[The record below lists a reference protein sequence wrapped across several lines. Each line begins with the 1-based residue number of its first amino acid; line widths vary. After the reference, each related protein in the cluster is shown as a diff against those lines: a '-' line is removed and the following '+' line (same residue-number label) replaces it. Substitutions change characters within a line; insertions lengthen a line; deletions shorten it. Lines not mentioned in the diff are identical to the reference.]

1 MKHGLRWGAAVALGI
16 TACASAHAES
26 LRLGGA
32 VASGRLVE
40 FDVFLPLRDAA
51 GLQSLLKVQQDP
63 NSHYYHQWLTPAS
76 FAAKFGPD
84 AATMQKVAQSF
95 ALRGLSVT
103 VEPRSL
109 HVSGS
114 AAAVGAAL
122 GTTLVQGTSRSGG
135 QYLVAAGAL
144 SLPRAAAD
152 AGAVVLDFSKEILE
166 AHTFSRRVAG
176 IKIPAGHTLNR
187 YSYDGGYLFDDLKEA
202 YSYPSYQTT
211 ITVNGKTERV
221 DGTGST
227 IGILMSSDIYDTDI
241 PTMFEN
247 ENFSQI
253 SGEPTPSIY
262 KKVKV
267 RGGSTVESG
276 ALAEASIDTQESSG
290 GAPGAH
296 VILYEIPSLGDPDIL
311 AGYMAIDNANEA
323 DVVSS
328 SFGECDLLFTA
339 PYGSIGVK
347 YAQFEH
353 ELFEQGNSQG
363 ITFLASSGDESGLG
377 CPSPSYYPGF
387 GPGVFQPG
395 TSNPADDTAVTAVGG
410 TNLVT
415 DFSPYSLD
423 SAYIEENAWSDP
435 EVAYDPYGIGEPV
448 TGGVWGAGGGVST
461 IFPKPSYQNLVQTG
475 STANRTLPDVGMM
488 VGGCPGGISVLP
500 CDGGDN
506 PIDGSGNTDRSYFFT
521 VIDGSY
527 YGYIG
532 TSLSSPEFSSVVALL
547 DEVKGGRMGNINTL
561 LYHAAATQLAGGG
574 TAATTFFHNGI
585 PGYNGIEQ
593 NGAYGPTYNY
603 TTGVGTPFVSSLIGL
618 PNAALAGTPQT
629 PSNP

>member
-1 MKHGLRWGAAVALGI
+1 MKHGLRWGAAVALGL

-247 ENFSQI
+247 ENFSTI

-415 DFSPYSLD
+415 NFSPYSLD

-461 IFPKPSYQNLVQTG
+461 IFAEPAYQLSLASATG
-475 STANRTLPDVGMM
+475 RIVPDVGML
-488 VGGCPGGISVLP
+488 VGGCPGIAVQPCPSDLSSV
-500 CDGGDN
+500 
-506 PIDGSGNTDRSYFFT
+506 IVT
-521 VIDGSY
+521 VAGVREAV
-527 YGYIG
+527 IG
-532 TSLSSPEFSSVVALL
+532 TSVAAPEFAGAVALFVESSGQRVGNL
-547 DEVKGGRMGNINTL
+547 NTWLWALSGAQDSLGG
-561 LYHAAATQLAGGG
+561 ASAP
-574 TAATTFFHNGI
+574 TAARFFHKTIVGFDGHFHQTSAD
-585 PGYNGIEQ
+585 PFGYVDGN
-593 NGAYGPTYNY
+593 
-603 TTGVGTPFVSSLIGL
+603 GTPDVRVLFQLTAFA
-618 PNAALAGTPQT
+618 PAGEPRSAT
-629 PSNP
+629 NP